1 MSDDLLGNLD
11 LSKMTEAEIAEAKA
25 IEQRAKELE
34 KATSGHR
41 DYGSLGLKIIAGIAI
56 LYGLF
61 HLYTGFAGMFTALR
75 QRSIHL
81 SFALVICLIKF
92 SANRNKDEKSEP
104 VIPYIIMG
112 VGAWATLFLVLQSKK
127 ALSYGVMIG
136 ALVVIAAVLFVA
148 RIYTLKSRVKA
159 NTQIEKKM
167 VWYDFVFLA
176 TAIIGCYYIA
186 INTDRI
192 LERAGIV
199 MLQDQILGFL
209 LLLTVLEATRRSIG
223 HVLMF
228 IGVAM
233 LIYCRF
239 GFIFPGVFWHPGFQ
253 ISMIIRHFILTDS
266 GLWSTPLGVSSSYIS
281 LFLLL
286 GAALHA
292 TGLAELLLQIAK
304 GIFGA
309 MVGGPAKM
317 AVVASSMFAMISG
330 SSTSNVATT
339 GIITIP
345 LMKKTG
351 IPPQLAGAIEA
362 SASMGGQI
370 TPPVMGA
377 VAFIM
382 AEFLGISYLTV
393 ILAAALPAA
402 LYYTAVFSMIH
413 FESHKLGAYGLP
425 KSELPAWKKDALTK
439 GYLFIP
445 VIVLVYMLVDGYT
458 PMLASFLSFWIAIAL
473 SMLRKQTRLNIPK
486 FFAILSQAGQTLT
499 VVAIPSAIAGF
510 VVGTATLTGLTP
522 ALSAFL
528 AMLAQDKLILTLII
542 TQVMCLVLGMGVPT
556 VANYIL
562 MTIMTVPVMIKAGVP
577 PLAAHLFCF
586 HFGIM
591 SELTPP
597 VAITSYT
604 ASAIAGAPF
613 WPTAGN
619 AVRLAAVAYIV
630 PYIFVY
636 NTSLLLGQE
645 PFTLGVLFTI
655 IMALLGAIT
664 FGAGMSGFIKRRMY
678 LIEQII
684 TCIAAISIIVPHAIP
699 RIIGVAVIGGI
710 VAVNILYK
718 KNPKHYVVPE
728 KKPSYDA

>member
-1 MSDDLLGNLD
+1 MSDDLLSNLD
-11 LSKMTEAEIAEAKA
+11 FSKMTEAEIAEAKA
-25 IEQRAKELE
+25 IEERAKELE

-41 DYGSLGLKIIAGIAI
+41 AYGALGLRVIAAIAI
-56 LYGLF
+56 VYGIF
-61 HLYTGFAGMFTALR
+61 HLYTGAAGMYTALR

-81 SFALVICLIKF
+81 VFALLICLIKF
-92 SANRNKDEKSEP
+92 SANRNKDDKSEP
-104 VIPYIIMG
+104 WIPYILIG
-112 VGAWATLFLVLQSKK
+112 IGLWTTLYLILESMK
-127 ALSYGVMIG
+127 ARTYGVLISAM
-136 ALVVIAAVLFVA
+136 VVIAAALFVA
-148 RIYTLKSRVKA
+148 RIFTKRSRIKA
-159 NTQIEKKM
+159 ANQVEKRM
-167 VWYDFVFLA
+167 YWYDFVFIA
-176 TAIIGCYYIA
+176 VAIIACGYIA
-186 INTDRI
+186 INTDVI
-192 LERAGIV
+192 LNRAGIV
-199 MLQDQILGFL
+199 KTIDQILGFA

-223 HVLMF
+223 HVLMV
-228 IGVAM
+228 IGVLM
-233 LIYCRF
+233 LVYCRF
-239 GFIFPGVFWHPGFQ
+239 GFVFPGVFWHPGFQ
-253 ISMIIRHFILTDS
+253 LSMIIRHFILTDS

-292 TGLAELLLQIAK
+292 TGLADVLLKIAK

-351 IPPQLAGAIEA
+351 LPPQLAGAIEA
-362 SASMGGQI
+362 AASMGGQI

-382 AEFLGISYLTV
+382 AEFLGISYVTV
-393 ILAAALPAA
+393 IMAAALPAA
-402 LYYTAVFSMIH
+402 LYYTAVFSMVH
-413 FESHKLGAYGLP
+413 FEAHKIGAYGLD
-425 KSELPAWKKDALTK
+425 KSEIPEWKKDALQR
-439 GYLFIP
+439 GYLFLP
-445 VIVLVYMLVDGYT
+445 VIVLVTMLIQGYT
-458 PMLASFLSFWIAIAL
+458 PMRASFNSFWLAIIL
-473 SMLRKQTRLNIPK
+473 SMFRKETRLDLKK
-486 FFAILSQAGQTLT
+486 FLGVIDSAGQTLT

-522 ALSAFL
+522 ALSSFL
-528 AMLAQDKLILTLII
+528 AMLAQDKLLYTLII

-562 MTIMTVPVMIKAGVP
+562 MTIMTVPVMINSGVP

-630 PYIFVY
+630 PYIFVF
-636 NTSLLLGQE
+636 NTSLLLGQA
-645 PFTLGVLFTI
+645 PFTIKTVFTI
-655 IMALLGAIT
+655 ITAVMGAVAFGTAMA
-664 FGAGMSGFIKRRMY
+664 GFIKRRMY
-678 LIEQII
+678 LIEQVILAVGAVCII
-684 TCIAAISIIVPHAIP
+684 LPQILPVLIGFAI
-699 RIIGVAVIGGI
+699 IGGI
-710 VAVNILYK
+710 VAMQFIYK
-718 KNPKHYVVPE
+718 KNPKHYKVPP
-728 KKPSYDA
+728 KKPAFGA

>member
-11 LSKMTEAEIAEAKA
+11 YSKMTEAEIAEAKA
-25 IEQRAKELE
+25 IEARAKELE

-41 DYGSLGLKIIAGIAI
+41 EWNKKGLMIISIIAIV
-56 LYGLF
+56 YGLF
-61 HLYTGFAGMFTALR
+61 HMYTGFAGMYTALR

-92 SANRNKDEKSEP
+92 SANRNKDESSEP
-104 VIPYIIMG
+104 VLPYIFLGI
-112 VGAWATLFLVLQSKK
+112 GAWTTIILTLQDKK
-127 ALSYGVMIG
+127 MLSYAAVIG

-148 RIYTLKSRVKA
+148 RMFTKKARVKA
-159 NTQIEKKM
+159 GNQVEKKM
-167 VWYDFVFLA
+167 YWYDFVFI
-176 TAIIGCYYIA
+176 TMAIVGCWYIA
-186 INTDRI
+186 INTDSI

-199 MLQDQILGFL
+199 YLHDQIIGFL

-228 IGVAM
+228 IGIVM
-233 LIYCRF
+233 LFYCRF
-239 GFIFPGVFWHPGFQ
+239 GYVFPGVFWHPGFPV
-253 ISMIIRHFILTDS
+253 SMIIRHFILIDS

-292 TGLAELLLQIAK
+292 TGLAELLLKIAK

-351 IPPQLAGAIEA
+351 IPPQLAGSIEA
-362 SASMGGQI
+362 AASMGGQI

-382 AEFLGISYLTV
+382 AEFLGISYVTV
-393 ILAAALPAA
+393 IAAAALPAA
-402 LYYTAVFSMIH
+402 LYYTAVFTMIH
-413 FESHKLGAYGLP
+413 FESHKIGAYGLK

-445 VIVLVYMLVDGYT
+445 VIVLVYMLISGYT
-458 PMLASFLSFWIAIAL
+458 PMRASFNSFWIAIAL
-473 SMLRKQTRLNIPK
+473 SMFRKETRLNLKK
-486 FFAILSQAGQTLT
+486 FLNVIDTAGQTLT

-522 ALSAFL
+522 ALSSFL
-528 AMLAQDKLILTLII
+528 AMIAQDKLILTLII

-562 MTIMTVPVMIKAGVP
+562 MTIMTVPVMIRAGVP

-636 NTSLLLGQE
+636 NTSLLLGME
-645 PFTLGVLFTI
+645 PFTGGTVIII

-664 FGAGMSGFIKRRMY
+664 FGTAMAGFIKRRMY

-684 TCIAAISIIVPHAIP
+684 LAIAAIAIIVPRALP
-699 RIIGVAVIGGI
+699 RIIGIAIIGGI
-710 VAVNILYK
+710 VAMQFIYK
-718 KNPKHYVVPE
+718 KNPKNYVVPD
-728 KKPSYDA
+728 KKPAYDA

>member
-1 MSDDLLGNLD
+1 MSDDLLSNLD

-25 IEQRAKELE
+25 IEARAKELE

-41 DYGSLGLKIIAGIAI
+41 EHGALGLKLIATIAI
-56 LYGLF
+56 IYGLF
-61 HLYTGFAGMFTALR
+61 HMYTGFAGMYTALR

-81 SFALVICLIKF
+81 SFALLICLIKF
-92 SANRNKDEKSEP
+92 SANRNKDDKSEP
-104 VIPYIIMG
+104 IAPYVFLG
-112 VGAWATLFLVLQSKK
+112 VGAWTTVILTLQSKK
-127 ALSYGVMIG
+127 MLSYAAVIG
-136 ALVVIAAVLFVA
+136 ALVVISAVFFVA
-148 RIYTLKSRVKA
+148 RVFTKKQRIKEA
-159 NTQIEKKM
+159 TQIEKKLW
-167 VWYDFVFLA
+167 WYDYVFIALA
-176 TAIIGCYYIA
+176 LLGCWYIA
-186 INTDRI
+186 INTDKI

-199 MLQDQILGFL
+199 FLKDQIIGVL
-209 LLLTVLEATRRSIG
+209 LLLTVLECTRRAIG

-228 IGVAM
+228 IGIAM
-233 LIYCRF
+233 LFYCRF
-239 GFIFPGVFWHPGFQ
+239 GYVFPGVFWHPGFPV
-253 ISMIIRHFILTDS
+253 SMIIRHFILIDS

-292 TGLAELLLQIAK
+292 TGLAELLLKIAK

-351 IPPQLAGAIEA
+351 VPPQLAGSIEA
-362 SASMGGQI
+362 AASMGGQI

-382 AEFLGISYLTV
+382 AEFLGISYVTV
-393 ILAAALPAA
+393 IAAAALPAA

-413 FESHKLGAYGLP
+413 FEAHKIGAYGLP

-439 GYLFIP
+439 GYLFLP
-445 VIVLVYMLVDGYT
+445 VVVLVYMLIAGYT
-458 PMLASFLSFWIAIAL
+458 PMRASFNSFWIAIAL
-473 SMLRKQTRLNIPK
+473 SMLRKETRLDIKK
-486 FFAILSQAGQTLT
+486 FFGIIDSAGQTLT

-522 ALSAFL
+522 ALSSFL

-636 NTSLLLGQE
+636 NTSLLLGQQ
-645 PFTLGVLFTI
+645 PFTPQTI
-655 IMALLGAIT
+655 VTIVMALLGATT
-664 FGAGMSGFIKRRMY
+664 FGAAMSGFIFRRMY

-684 TCIAAISIIVPHAIP
+684 LAVAAITVIVPNIF
-699 RIIGVAVIGGI
+699 ITLIGLAVIGGI
-710 VAVNILYK
+710 VAMQFIYK
-718 KNPKHYVVPE
+718 KNPKHYKVPA
-728 KKPSYDA
+728 KRPSYDA

>member
-1 MSDDLLGNLD
+1 MSDDLMSNLD

-25 IEQRAKELE
+25 IEARAKELE

-41 DYGSLGLKIIAGIAI
+41 EHGPLGLKIIATIAI
-56 LYGLF
+56 IYGLF
-61 HLYTGFAGMFTALR
+61 HMYTGFAGMYTALR

-81 SFALVICLIKF
+81 SFALLICLIKF
-92 SANRNKDEKSEP
+92 SANRNKDDKSEP
-104 VIPYIIMG
+104 IAPYIFLG
-112 VGAWATLFLVLQSKK
+112 VGAWTTIILTLQSKK
-127 ALSYGVMIG
+127 MLSYAAVIG
-136 ALVVIAAVLFVA
+136 SLVVIAAVFYVA
-148 RIYTLKSRVKA
+148 RVFTKKQRLKNPS
-159 NTQIEKKM
+159 QIEKRLW
-167 VWYDFVFLA
+167 WYDYVFIAMALV
-176 TAIIGCYYIA
+176 GCWYIA
-186 INTDRI
+186 IYTDKI

-199 MLQDQILGFL
+199 YLKDQIIGVM

-228 IGVAM
+228 IGITM
-233 LIYCRF
+233 LFYCRF
-239 GFIFPGVFWHPGFQ
+239 GYVFPGVFWHPGFPV
-253 ISMIIRHFILTDS
+253 SMIIRHFILIDS

-292 TGLAELLLQIAK
+292 TGLAELLLKIAK

-351 IPPQLAGAIEA
+351 IPPQLAGSIEA
-362 SASMGGQI
+362 AASMGGQI

-382 AEFLGISYLTV
+382 AEFLGISYITV
-393 ILAAALPAA
+393 IAAAALPAA
-402 LYYTAVFSMIH
+402 LYYTAVFTMIH
-413 FESHKLGAYGLP
+413 FESHKIGAYGLK

-439 GYLFIP
+439 GYLFAP
-445 VIVLVYMLVDGYT
+445 VVVLVYMLIVGYT
-458 PMLASFLSFWIAIAL
+458 PMKASFYSFWLAIGL
-473 SMLRKQTRLNIPK
+473 SMLRKETRLNIK
-486 FFAILSQAGQTLT
+486 SFLGVIDSAGQTLT

-522 ALSAFL
+522 ALSSFL

-636 NTSLLLGQE
+636 NTSLLLGQQ
-645 PFTLGVLFTI
+645 PFTAGVFITV
-655 IMALLGAIT
+655 IMALLGAVT
-664 FGAGMSGFIKRRMY
+664 FGTAMAGFIKRRMY

-684 TCIAAISIIVPHAIP
+684 LAVAAICIIVPKVLP
-699 RIIGVAVIGGI
+699 RLIGVVIIGLIILA
-710 VAVNILYK
+710 NILYK
-718 KNPKHYVVPE
+718 KKS
-728 KKPSYDA
+728 KAL

>member
-1 MSDDLLGNLD
+1 MSDDLLSNLD

-25 IEQRAKELE
+25 IEARAKELE

-41 DYGSLGLKIIAGIAI
+41 EHGALGLKIIATIAI
-56 LYGLF
+56 IYGLF
-61 HLYTGFAGMFTALR
+61 HMYTGFAGMYTALR

-81 SFALVICLIKF
+81 SFALLICLIKF
-92 SANRNKDEKSEP
+92 SANRNKDDKSEP
-104 VIPYIIMG
+104 IAPYVFLG
-112 VGAWATLFLVLQSKK
+112 VGAWTTVILTLQSKK
-127 ALSYGVMIG
+127 MLSYAAVIG
-136 ALVVIAAVLFVA
+136 ALVVISAVFFVA
-148 RIYTLKSRVKA
+148 RVFTKKQRIKEAV
-159 NTQIEKKM
+159 QIEKRLW
-167 VWYDFVFLA
+167 WYDYVFIAMALV
-176 TAIIGCYYIA
+176 GCWYIA
-186 INTDRI
+186 IYTDKI

-199 MLQDQILGFL
+199 YLKDQIIGVL

-228 IGVAM
+228 IGITM
-233 LIYCRF
+233 LFYCRF
-239 GFIFPGVFWHPGFQ
+239 GYIFPGVFWHPGFPV
-253 ISMIIRHFILTDS
+253 SMIIRHFILIDS

-292 TGLAELLLQIAK
+292 TGLAELLLKIAK

-351 IPPQLAGAIEA
+351 VPPQLAGSIEA
-362 SASMGGQI
+362 AASMGGQI

-382 AEFLGISYLTV
+382 AEFLGISYITV
-393 ILAAALPAA
+393 IAAAALPAA

-413 FESHKLGAYGLP
+413 FEAHKIGAYGLP

-439 GYLFIP
+439 GYLFLP
-445 VIVLVYMLVDGYT
+445 VVVLVYMLIAGYT
-458 PMLASFLSFWIAIAL
+458 PMRASFNSFWIAIAL
-473 SMLRKQTRLNIPK
+473 SMLRKETRLDIKK
-486 FFAILSQAGQTLT
+486 FFGIIDSAGQTLT

-522 ALSAFL
+522 ALSSFL

-636 NTSLLLGQE
+636 NTSLLLGQQ
-645 PFTLGVLFTI
+645 PFTPQTI
-655 IMALLGAIT
+655 VTIVMALLGATT
-664 FGAGMSGFIKRRMY
+664 FGAAMSGFIFRRMY

-684 TCIAAISIIVPHAIP
+684 LAVAAITVIVPNIF
-699 RIIGVAVIGGI
+699 ITLIGLAVIGGI
-710 VAVNILYK
+710 VAMQFIYK
-718 KNPKHYVVPE
+718 KNPKHYKVPV
-728 KKPSYDA
+728 KRPSYDS